1 MEALRQRS
9 GRRLI
14 LRYEIPSSAGYAVI
28 ISPAI
33 DDGEIL
39 APIAMPRRGLRC
51 LPFQRRGSPGIAAS
65 LFSFEQ
71 APDQI
76 KYEHKLSE
84 ADDQGCHAHERIEVM
99 GGCRD
104 EGRFANVV
112 IAAGH
117 AQQAKIVH
125 GEENRIGPKERDPE
139 VESSKRLIEHSSG

>member
-14 LRYEIPSSAGYAVI
+14 LRHEIPGSAGYAVI
-28 ISPAI
+28 IGPAI

-51 LPFQRRGSPGIAAS
+51 LPFQRRSSPGIAAS

-76 KYEHKLSE
+76 KYEHKLTE
-84 ADDQGCHAHERIEVM
+84 ADNQGRHAHEGIEVM

-112 IAAGH
+112 IAAGEVQPGPIS
-117 AQQAKIVH
+117 AWGGNSKIPQARRP
-125 GEENRIGPKERDPE
+125 EEEQYKDPL
-139 VESSKRLIEHSSG
+139 V

>member
-14 LRYEIPSSAGYAVI
+14 LRHEIPGSAGYAVI
-28 ISPAI
+28 IGPAI

-51 LPFQRRGSPGIAAS
+51 LPFQRRSSPGIAAS

-84 ADDQGCHAHERIEVM
+84 ADNQGRHAHEGIEVM
-99 GGCRD
+99 GGCRA
-104 EGRFANVV
+104 ERPFPTLV
-112 IAAGH
+112 IPADH
-117 AQQAKIVH
+117 TPH
-125 GEENRIGPKERDPE
+125 PP
-139 VESSKRLIEHSSG
+139 SPTL

>member
-1 MEALRQRS
+1 MRLLRQRS
-9 GRRLI
+9 RRRFI
-14 LRYEIPSSAGYAVI
+14 LRHEIPGDARYAVI
-28 ISPAI
+28 VGPAI
-33 DDGEIL
+33 DDREIL
-39 APIAMPRRGLRC
+39 APIAMPRRGLRG

-84 ADDQGCHAHERIEVM
+84 ADNQGRHAHERIEVM

-112 IAAGH
+112 VAAGDSH
-117 AQQAKIVH
+117 AALK
-125 GEENRIGPKERDPE
+125 
-139 VESSKRLIEHSSG
+139 VEWG

>member
-1 MEALRQRS
+1 MGPLRQRF
-9 GRRLI
+9 GRRFI
-14 LRYEIPSSAGYAVI
+14 LRHEIPSGAGYAVVV
-28 ISPAI
+28 SPAI

-71 APDQI
+71 APDKI

-84 ADDQGCHAHERIEVM
+84 ADNQGRHTHERIEVM

-104 EGRFANVV
+104 EGSFANVV
-112 IAAGH
+112 VAAGH
-117 AQQAKIVH
+117 A
-125 GEENRIGPKERDPE
+125 
-139 VESSKRLIEHSSG
+139 